1 MHNMQ
6 SPLVVFTCNF
16 LHNVNCYSLGT
27 PWLETTKNVITT
39 PPLSCSVS
47 PSKVCSEMGVSVCV
61 LVTLTQ
67 LLVSATTE
75 HVVYSGKT
83 QEGGGEGVC
92 PGDQQTRTVLD
103 EIEMEVRGV
112 VKNIILPS
120 LAPIGSIGQRYNPTN
135 SCSEISELVPGQS
148 SGYYWVRSHN
158 GTAVQVYC
166 DMDGVCGCSSTG
178 GWTVLQT

>member
-1 MHNMQ
+1 M
-6 SPLVVFTCNF
+6 
-16 LHNVNCYSLGT
+16 
-27 PWLETTKNVITT
+27 
-39 PPLSCSVS
+39 
-47 PSKVCSEMGVSVCV
+47 CV
-61 LVTLTQ
+61 LVALTQ
-67 LLVSATTE
+67 LLASATIE

-103 EIEMEVRGV
+103 EIDMEVRGV
-112 VKNIILPS
+112 VRDIILAR
-120 LAPIGSIGQRYNPTN
+120 LNLVGSQQNNPAN
-135 SCSEISELVPGQS
+135 SCSEISELYPGLS
-148 SGYYWVRSHN
+148 SKYYWVRSHN

>member
-1 MHNMQ
+1 M
-6 SPLVVFTCNF
+6 
-16 LHNVNCYSLGT
+16 
-27 PWLETTKNVITT
+27 
-39 PPLSCSVS
+39 
-47 PSKVCSEMGVSVCV
+47 CV
-61 LVTLTQ
+61 LVALTQ
-67 LLVSATTE
+67 LLASATTE

-83 QEGGGEGVC
+83 QEGGGKGVC

-103 EIEMEVRGV
+103 EVDMEVRGV
-112 VKNIILPS
+112 VRNIILPRLEVGLLS
-120 LAPIGSIGQRYNPTN
+120 SRPAN
-135 SCSEISELVPGQS
+135 SCDEISVLYPGQS